1 MKNSQLII
9 PITVMAV
16 SISSCQK
23 KEEVPAQ
30 PDKVDIEI
38 TSPKADLVY
47 HKGDTIKI
55 AGTATYVSQMHGY
68 TVAIYKKG
76 SETPLYEGSEHTHGD
91 KLAIE
96 EHWVDTLSESSALT
110 LKVNVIID
118 HDNNTSTKELDFS
131 SQP

>member
-1 MKNSQLII
+1 MKYSQFII
-9 PITVMAV
+9 SITVMAV

-55 AGTATYVSQMHGY
+55 AGSATYVSQMHGY

-76 SETPLYEGSEHTHGD
+76 SDTLLYEGSEHTHGD
-91 KLAIE
+91 KLDIE
-96 EHWVDTLSESSALT
+96 EQWVDTLSESSALT

-118 HDNNTSTKELDFS
+118 HDNNTSTKVLDFS